1 MTVSKQNLFQ
11 EAARNDYLWFNRYF
25 LLQKRERKFSC
36 LHGKWCSSPLQISNR
51 VELTLSLLF
60 C

>member
-51 VELTLSLLF
+51 V
-60 C
+60 